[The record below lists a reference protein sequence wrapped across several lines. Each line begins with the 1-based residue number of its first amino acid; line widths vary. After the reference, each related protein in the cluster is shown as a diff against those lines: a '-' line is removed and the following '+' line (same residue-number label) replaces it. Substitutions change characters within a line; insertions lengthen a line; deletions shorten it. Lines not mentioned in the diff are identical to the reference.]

1 MRTGKSSLKNLV
13 PRVFGPF
20 GQRVST
26 RRDSGIM
33 DIIFPENPSWAPV
46 LVCMLQIR
54 TVISYCLIM
63 AGLHSEFKVVMLAYQ
78 LLCHTYEQLYRQV
91 YSVQNIG
98 LRHRYDHNQIKYGTY
113 VSLNCV

>member
-13 PRVFGPF
+13 PRVFGLF

-33 DIIFPENPSWAPV
+33 DTIFPENPSWAPV
-46 LVCMLQIR
+46 LVRMLQIR

-63 AGLHSEFKVVMLAYQ
+63 AGLNSEFKVVMLAYQ

-91 YSVQNIG
+91 
-98 LRHRYDHNQIKYGTY
+98 
-113 VSLNCV
+113 